1 MTQPL
6 GHLQKRRERKPVE
19 GESLF
24 AVRENGAKG
33 EKQKF
38 GVGIENLGR
47 YIWVPIL
54 EAVVPAAF
62 DSVSSS
68 QASFLAPGTNKSPF
82 LA

>member
-1 MTQPL
+1 M
-6 GHLQKRRERKPVE
+6 E

-24 AVRENGAKG
+24 AVRENGTKG

-38 GVGIENLGR
+38 GVGIENLGC
-47 YIWVPIL
+47 YIWVPIP
-54 EAVVPAAF
+54 AAMVPAAF

-68 QASFLAPGTNKSPF
+68 QASFLALGTNKSPV